1 MVCHQQRSVLSRT
14 MPRTEHFSIS
24 SKVDVNIAVLK
35 TGQLDFTAIFP
46 KPECSLLATAVLEL
60 GQNIIKYAERGVL
73 RLSPLEDERRYGVEI
88 VAEDRGPGI
97 RDLEAAM
104 QDHVST
110 GGTLGLGLP
119 GVRRMMD
126 EFEIES
132 ELGQGTR
139 VTARKWIRKQ
149 Q

>member
-1 MVCHQQRSVLSRT
+1 MATL
-14 MPRTEHFSIS
+14 RTEHFSIS

-35 TGQLDFTAIFP
+35 TGKLDLTAIFP
-46 KPECSLLATAVLEL
+46 EAERSLLATAVSEL
-60 GQNIIKYAERGVL
+60 GQNIVKYAGRGGL
-73 RLSPLEDERRYGVEI
+73 RLSPLEDETRQGVEI

-97 RDLEAAM
+97 RDLETAM

-132 ELGQGTR
+132 EPGQGTR
-139 VTARKWIRKQ
+139 VIARKWIRKQ
-149 Q
+149 R